1 VPLVTESLGQQVYEE
16 LKQRIVTLKFKLG
29 EKLNISTLTKEFR
42 VSQTPVRE
50 ALHKLARDGLIKIV
64 SREGFYVIRPTVKDM
79 EEVYDLRVLL
89 ESYALK
95 RGMEKI
101 DKTALIDIGKITV
114 DLQQWSPIKDT
125 NLRRVKFDETDR
137 TLHKT
142 IINATN
148 NQKLITMYNNIYLF
162 VIMSQSMN
170 PDFETSIYEHLL
182 LIDAILEQDVEKAL
196 KILEKHIEGT
206 KLKGLEA
213 LKKGI
218 YYFQRSGNI

>member
-1 VPLVTESLGQQVYEE
+1 MPLVTESLGQQVYEE

-79 EEVYDLRVLL
+79 EEVYDLRLLL

-101 DKTALIDIGKITV
+101 DKTALIDIRKITV

-148 NQKLITMYNNIYLF
+148 NQKLITPFLKNLF
-162 VIMSQSMN
+162 ITVYMC
-170 PDFETSIYEHLL
+170 PLL
-182 LIDAILEQDVEKAL
+182 YISHKLDVVFRNKKLL
-196 KILEKHIEGT
+196 KIIKEP
-206 KLKGLEA
+206 
-213 LKKGI
+213 KKPI
-218 YYFQRSGNI
+218 MYIT

>member
-1 VPLVTESLGQQVYEE
+1 LCIKGDE

-148 NQKLITMYNNIYLF
+148 N
-162 VIMSQSMN
+162 SMN